1 MKGSNLCEFLVSFST
16 QKTVLKERLIRMQW
30 LVRSSRKLVM
40 WTAQS
45 VRKSSKGLNIF
56 FITANG
62 VAER

>member
-1 MKGSNLCEFLVSFST
+1 MKGSDLCEFLVSFST

-45 VRKSSKGLNIF
+45 VRKSSKGLSIF